1 VESLDD
7 VRGRT
12 PRAGY
17 DVAVPRK
24 TNGELRARGEVL
36 VEEFYRWRA
45 PEPVEVHDE
54 DSESSLSPELIRRG
68 ELALASGISDEAM
81 LRVLLDLDVET
92 SVLTALSLVPLIEVA
107 WADGKMDPEE
117 RTAILTASA
126 DQGIQAGSSAHD
138 LLASW
143 LEHLPRPELFAA
155 WRAYIEAVLGPLTPG
170 EREELRVGLVER
182 ARRVAEAAGGI
193 LGIGTISGAERL
205 VLARLDEVLREASKR
220 EPES

>member
-1 VESLDD
+1 VESVDD
-7 VRGRT
+7 VRGCT

-36 VEEFYRWRA
+36 VEEFYRWRD
-45 PEPVEVHDE
+45 PEPVEVHVEDDE
-54 DSESSLSPELIRRG
+54 PNLSPELIRRG

-81 LRVLLDLDVET
+81 LRILLDLDVET
-92 SVLTALSLVPLIEVA
+92 TVLTALSLVPLVEVA
-107 WADGKMDPEE
+107 WADGKMDAEE
-117 RTAILTASA
+117 RTAILAASG
-126 DQGIQAGSSAHD
+126 DQGIQPGSSAHD

-155 WRAYIEAVLGPLTPG
+155 WRAYIEAVLEPLTPG

-193 LGIGTISGAERL
+193 LGLGAISGSERL
-205 VLARLDEVLREASKR
+205 VLARLDEVLRKASEKA
-220 EPES
+220 SD